1 MPRSSVLYAAVP
13 ERDLEG
19 VTRAVEHLR
28 VTFPWMGYVGMYH
41 LLRRHRLACSRSD
54 VRQVYLN
61 LGILGKRAPS
71 RKGKTTDSRHEHP
84 RYPNLVR
91 KLKPIRPDHVWV
103 SDTTEFSVRGRRAFL
118 ALVEDVGT
126 RRVVGFALS
135 FSNDTLLTLDALNM
149 ALAKGCPEI
158 HHSDQGRTYASDRYT
173 ARLSSLGVRLSM
185 ARVGCA
191 WENGYVE
198 RLNRSF
204 KEEEILRS
212 EYETMAEA
220 RTSIAAYAKLY
231 NEARPHMS
239 LNRRT
244 PEEVCEAYLQE
255 HKTGE

>member
-1 MPRSSVLYAAVP
+1 LVCRVLEVPRSSVLYAARV

-19 VTRAVEHLR
+19 LTRAVEHIR
-28 VTFPWMGYVGMYH
+28 VTLPWSGYVAMYH
-41 LLRRHRLACSRSD
+41 LLRRHRLECSRSD

-61 LGILGKRAPS
+61 LGILGKRAPA

-91 KLKPIRPDHVWV
+91 ELKPVRPDHVWV
-103 SDTTEFSVRGRRAFL
+103 ADTTEFCIGARRTFL

-135 FSNDTLLTLDALNM
+135 FSNDTLLTLGALEM
-149 ALAKGCPEI
+149 ALTKGRPQI

-173 ARLSSLGVRLSM
+173 TQLLSLGVTLSI

-198 RLNRSF
+198 RFQRRGDLKKRIRDHGRSQNLHRCLCQALQPSTTPH
-204 KEEEILRS
+204 EP
-212 EYETMAEA
+212 
-220 RTSIAAYAKLY
+220 
-231 NEARPHMS
+231 RPSHT
-239 LNRRT
+239 N
-244 PEEVCEAYLQE
+244 
-255 HKTGE
+255 